1 MNLLNLNIIR
11 KEEAGLRKFK
21 DDNRG
26 ITLVELIVSIA
37 ILAIIVLP
45 FLNAFV
51 TATKTNVKARN
62 KMNATHLATNIME
75 GIENNSMKTMAY
87 QFNYPS
93 EGFDLADGFDMADGS
108 NAKELYYKNG
118 KYTDVRR
125 LEDVMNA
132 HPEAENL
139 DKWMTSS
146 IHKKNNKA
154 FLGDTSSWKFVEN
167 KEHKY
172 YFWMT
177 DVKSG
182 TKKYNAMVTV
192 DGKGEADSKVGQY
205 NTIDKVAD
213 MSAMDSNYD
222 CMSSDV
228 ATIDELVNTLKNRG
242 YSDIESNKDSISRT
256 ITLDITGGSSTK
268 VTVSYSYKF
277 MSGGHTHVF
286 PEDAAMKQMY
296 TSVIFDNTSNTANRT
311 LKNIYLFYKPWY
323 TSTANSDWNSCK
335 DTIIINNNDK
345 VDCTVNI
352 VKQNYVDKSQL
363 ESNEDNYRMY
373 VRVNEKGNNTG
384 NAHVSI
390 CTNLDTNMKDPDSK
404 SKTQPQQARYMFN
417 SNNTQSTVKKS
428 IKIDDLT
435 KSKTVERLY
444 NVTVDIY
451 DSKTCSTPD
460 KLAGAKKAATMT
472 GSMRY

>member
-37 ILAIIVLP
+37 ILALIVLP

-118 KYTDVRR
+118 KYTDVKRF
-125 LEDVMNA
+125 EDVMNA

-146 IHKKNNKA
+146 IHKKNNTA

-192 DGKGEADSKVGQY
+192 DGKGETNSKVGQY

-228 ATIDELVNTLKNRG
+228 ATIDELVNTLKSRG

-277 MSGGHTHVF
+277 TSGGQMHVF

-323 TSTANSDWNSCK
+323 TSTANSDWISCK

-345 VDCTVNI
+345 IDCTVNI
-352 VKQNYVDKSQL
+352 VKQNYDDKS
-363 ESNEDNYRMY
+363 SDDEDKYRMY

-404 SKTQPQQARYMFN
+404 SKTQPQQAKYMFN

>member
-1 MNLLNLNIIR
+1 MNLFNLNIIR

-37 ILAIIVLP
+37 ILALIVLP

-118 KYTDVRR
+118 KYTDVKRF
-125 LEDVMNA
+125 EDVMNA

-146 IHKKNNKA
+146 IHKKNNTA

-192 DGKGEADSKVGQY
+192 DGKGETNSKVGQY

-228 ATIDELVNTLKNRG
+228 ATIEELMNTLKNRG

-277 MSGGHTHVF
+277 TSGGHMHVF
-286 PEDAAMKQMY
+286 PEEAAMKQMY

-345 VDCTVNI
+345 IDCTVNI
-352 VKQNYVDKSQL
+352 VKQNYDDKS
-363 ESNEDNYRMY
+363 SDDEDKYRMY

-390 CTNLDTNMKDPDSK
+390 CTNLDTNMKEPDSK
-404 SKTQPQQARYMFN
+404 SKTQPQQAKYMFN

>member
-37 ILAIIVLP
+37 ILALIVLP

-118 KYTDVRR
+118 KYTDVKRF
-125 LEDVMNA
+125 EDVMNA

-146 IHKKNNKA
+146 IHKKNNTA

-192 DGKGEADSKVGQY
+192 DGKGEANSKVEQY
-205 NTIDKVAD
+205 NAIDKVAD

-228 ATIDELVNTLKNRG
+228 ATIDELVNTLKSRG

-277 MSGGHTHVF
+277 TSGGQMHVF

-323 TSTANSDWNSCK
+323 TSTANSDWISCK

-345 VDCTVNI
+345 IDCTVNI
-352 VKQNYVDKSQL
+352 VKQNYDDKS
-363 ESNEDNYRMY
+363 SDDEDKYRMY

-390 CTNLDTNMKDPDSK
+390 CTNLDTNMKEPDSK
-404 SKTQPQQARYMFN
+404 SKTQPQQAKYMFN